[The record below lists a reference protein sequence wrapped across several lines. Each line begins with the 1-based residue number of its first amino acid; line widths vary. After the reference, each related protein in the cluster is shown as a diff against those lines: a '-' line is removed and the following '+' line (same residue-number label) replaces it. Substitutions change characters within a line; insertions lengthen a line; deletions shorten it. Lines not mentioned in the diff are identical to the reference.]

1 MPCGGDRERKVEF
14 GVRSTDGAAAIQRSW
29 LSLRKNAGWKPALP
43 NMDVGSQDNGIVA
56 VNPFSMADVG
66 EVLSARGWDVVEDRG
81 DEAARR
87 EWCERA
93 AFLLG
98 PQVADRNGLED
109 LLGLV
114 FEYNA
119 ARVLND
125 VEAHSVMARYA
136 SRDVIRMLAQL
147 VLDGR
152 ACTPERFSEMV
163 TALKT
168 ELDIRGREL
177 FHPLRLA
184 LAGRSGEG
192 ELDRVILLLDAAWEA
207 GFAVKTVRERMVE
220 FCSVME

>member
-1 MPCGGDRERKVEF
+1 MSEIPGENQ
-14 GVRSTDGAAAIQRSW
+14 A
-29 LSLRKNAGWKPALP
+29 
-43 NMDVGSQDNGIVA
+43 VA
-56 VNPFSMADVG
+56 VNPFCGADVA
-66 EVLSARGWDVVEDRG
+66 EVLAARGWSVNGERG
-81 DEAARR
+81 DEAARAA
-87 EWCERA
+87 WCERG

-98 PQVADRNGLED
+98 PQVADRDGLAD

-114 FEYNA
+114 FEYDA
-119 ARVLND
+119 GRVLNE
-125 VEAHSVMARYA
+125 VEAHNVMARYA
-136 SRDVIRMLAQL
+136 ARDVIRMLARL
-147 VLDGR
+147 VLDGG

-163 TALKT
+163 TELKA

-192 ELDRVILLLDAAWEA
+192 DLDRVILLIDAAWEA

>member
-1 MPCGGDRERKVEF
+1 MSAGENPGDNQ
-14 GVRSTDGAAAIQRSW
+14 A
-29 LSLRKNAGWKPALP
+29 
-43 NMDVGSQDNGIVA
+43 VA
-56 VNPFSMADVG
+56 VNPFGAADVA
-66 EVLSARGWDVVEDRG
+66 ELLVARGWDVVEDRS

-87 EWCERA
+87 AWCERA

-98 PQVADRNGLED
+98 PQVADRDGLAD
-109 LLGLV
+109 LLSLV
-114 FEYNA
+114 FEYDA

-125 VEAHSVMARYA
+125 VEAHNVMARYA

-147 VLDGR
+147 VLDGGV
-152 ACTPERFSEMV
+152 CTPERFSEIV
-163 TALKT
+163 TALKM

-184 LAGRSGEG
+184 LAGRWGEG
-192 ELDRVILLLDAAWEA
+192 QLDRVILLLDAAREA

>member
-1 MPCGGDRERKVEF
+1 MSEIPGDKQAV
-14 GVRSTDGAAAIQRSW
+14 V
-29 LSLRKNAGWKPALP
+29 
-43 NMDVGSQDNGIVA
+43 
-56 VNPFSMADVG
+56 VNPFSAADVA
-66 EVLSARGWDVVEDRG
+66 EVLSARGWMAVEERG
-81 DEAARR
+81 DDAAPR

-98 PQVADRNGLED
+98 PQVADREGLAD

-114 FEYNA
+114 FEYDA

-125 VEAHSVMARYA
+125 VEAHNVMTRHAA
-136 SRDVIRMLAQL
+136 RDVIRSLARQ
-147 VLDGR
+147 VLDGG
-152 ACTPERFSEMV
+152 ACTPERFSEMI
-163 TALKT
+163 TTMKA

-177 FHPLRLA
+177 FHPVRLA

-192 ELDRVILLLDAAWEA
+192 HLDRVILLIDAAAEA

>member
-1 MPCGGDRERKVEF
+1 MSEIPGENLV
-14 GVRSTDGAAAIQRSW
+14 
-29 LSLRKNAGWKPALP
+29 
-43 NMDVGSQDNGIVA
+43 VA
-56 VNPFSMADVG
+56 VNPFVAADVVD
-66 EVLSARGWDVVEDRG
+66 VLRARGLAELSP
-81 DEAARR
+81 EQMA
-87 EWCERA
+87 WCERA

-98 PQVADRNGLED
+98 PQVANREELAD

-114 FEYNA
+114 FEYEA
-119 ARVLND
+119 APVLNN
-125 VEAHSVMARYA
+125 VEAHNVMARYA
-136 SRDVIRMLAQL
+136 ARDVIRMLARL
-147 VLDGR
+147 VLDGG

-163 TALKT
+163 TELKA

-192 ELDRVILLLDAAWEA
+192 DLDRVILLIDAAWEA

>member
-1 MPCGGDRERKVEF
+1 MIVTGLPSSREHR
-14 GVRSTDGAAAIQRSW
+14 
-29 LSLRKNAGWKPALP
+29 PALVP
-43 NMDVGSQDNGIVA
+43 GPDSAAEPGTACEASFEALPGFEQFSQDALNRQTD
-56 VNPFSMADVG
+56 NP
-66 EVLSARGWDVVEDRG
+66 GWDVFYRD
-81 DEAARR
+81 
-87 EWCERA
+87 
-93 AFLLG
+93 
-98 PQVADRNGLED
+98 GLAD
-109 LLGLV
+109 LLRLV
-114 FEYNA
+114 FEYDA

-125 VEAHSVMARYA
+125 VEAHNVMTRYA
-136 SRDVIRMLAQL
+136 ARDVIRMLARL
-147 VLDGR
+147 VLDGG

-192 ELDRVILLLDAAWEA
+192 DLDRVILLIDAAWES